1 MSWSTRAVLFPKYAL
16 QPTPFF
22 KTMSPEVARYQMAR
36 HAGMLARRMT
46 TVSAAALAASSL
58 LPSEQYRE
66 LFKSWKDSPTNLIF
80 HPVGEGVWAY
90 LKTGNWSAL
99 TPAKGAGIAALAAA
113 AGTTAL
119 LTGSAITESDVQKLT
134 DDVLALEGRLRVAV
148 PEDKEKIKKELSVA
162 KQRVRVHYA
171 LVEGKFGTKVFFR
184 ELRRLVGMQDG
195 PLWEA
200 VTGIYGDPDNEYE
213 QAKFWRSITHLALGS
228 STLGDLLWIVG
239 GEYGAVTA
247 ESAEEGDLNSEQ
259 RRYRRKLQKMSAGV
273 GGAGADPGTRVM
285 QGEIPYQKDWDRA
298 VAEEATQ
305 YGLGPLRVSPIVHF
319 AMLLFGIRPHYFSG
333 SSEET
338 RALVRKN
345 LSSWVREDIEPA
357 RRKQIRF
364 DIQEKKRAREAF
376 RSAGD
381 LEQAQAINYKITA
394 LQKKLDSIDKDTD
407 SIIEGLFS
415 SFVEPIEMPEQ
426 MQYPS
431 DTKETE

>member
-1 MSWSTRAVLFPKYAL
+1 
-16 QPTPFF
+16 
-22 KTMSPEVARYQMAR
+22 
-36 HAGMLARRMT
+36 
-46 TVSAAALAASSL
+46 
-58 LPSEQYRE
+58 
-66 LFKSWKDSPTNLIF
+66 
-80 HPVGEGVWAY
+80 
-90 LKTGNWSAL
+90 
-99 TPAKGAGIAALAAA
+99 
-113 AGTTAL
+113 
-119 LTGSAITESDVQKLT
+119 
-134 DDVLALEGRLRVAV
+134 
-148 PEDKEKIKKELSVA
+148 
-162 KQRVRVHYA
+162 
-171 LVEGKFGTKVFFR
+171 
-184 ELRRLVGMQDG
+184 
-195 PLWEA
+195 
-200 VTGIYGDPDNEYE
+200 
-213 QAKFWRSITHLALGS
+213 
-228 STLGDLLWIVG
+228 
-239 GEYGAVTA
+239 
-247 ESAEEGDLNSEQ
+247 
-259 RRYRRKLQKMSAGV
+259 MSAGV